1 MGYLH
6 FSITGTTA
14 DDNIQLSGLKLAR
27 VSSDFAQADDLYT
40 IDCPDGSTLTLDEAG
55 AETASLTTAGVAFST
70 TANEAFVLTEASLI
84 AGFPTASAGA
94 LVKGGINVAGSAI
107 SLTEGLFCIQYN
119 NDSADTLRP
128 FLYIPTIL
136 DDIDTLAQSVLDCQ
150 CDCNIDDM
158 KAQRYIK
165 ARAYLDLIEY
175 KSRNIA
181 ASSEI
186 ADINAMI
193 TKLTDFLTGTEEL
206 CESC

>member
-6 FSITGTTA
+6 LSITGTTA
-14 DDNIQLSGLKLAR
+14 ADDIQLSGLKLAR

-40 IDCPDGSTLTLDEAG
+40 ITCPDGTALVIDEAG
-55 AETASLTTAGVAFST
+55 SDTAAWTSAGALFST
-70 TANEAFVLTEASLI
+70 TGNEAFVLTESSVNGAFSSL
-84 AGFPTASAGA
+84 G
-94 LVKGGINVAGSAI
+94 L
-107 SLTEGLFCIQYN
+107 SLTEGLFCVEYN

-136 DDIDTLAQSVLDCQ
+136 EDIDTLAQAVIDCQ
-150 CDCNIDDM
+150 CNCTIDEA
-158 KAQRYIK
+158 KSQKYIK

-181 ASSEI
+181 AA
-186 ADINAMI
+186 ADITDINTMI

-206 CESC
+206 CGSC